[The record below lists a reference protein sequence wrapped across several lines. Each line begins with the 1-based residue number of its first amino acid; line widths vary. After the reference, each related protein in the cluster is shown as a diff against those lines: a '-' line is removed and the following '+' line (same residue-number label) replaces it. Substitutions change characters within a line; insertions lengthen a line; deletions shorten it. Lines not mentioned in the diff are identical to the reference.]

1 MVSAKSGT
9 SFERETRRK
18 RGMTLLG
25 ILSAFR
31 ILEGLQKRI
40 LDESNKQPDQAQR
53 PSNRV
58 VTSNAFP
65 VEDEVER
72 KFLAGNECSE

>member
-9 SFERETRRK
+9 SFERETRSK
-18 RGMTLLG
+18 RGMTLLEV
-25 ILSAFR
+25 LLAFR
-31 ILEGLQKRI
+31 ILRGLQKRI
-40 LDESNKQPDQAQR
+40 LDESNKQPNQAQR
-53 PSNRV
+53 PPNRV

-72 KFLAGNECSE
+72 KFLACNECSE